1 MAMITPQGRP
11 PGSRCSRRSAAFA
24 TNGDGSVIVGSSLTS
39 QSTGSST
46 AFRWTAKTSMQDM
59 TKLVNAPQRLIVQSA
74 VGVSQDG
81 TVITGNG
88 FNTKLGAD
96 EPWRAVLPLP

>member
-1 MAMITPQGRP
+1 M
-11 PGSRCSRRSAAFA
+11 
-24 TNGDGSVIVGSSLTS
+24 IVGSSLTS

-46 AFRWTAKTSMQDM
+46 GFRWTAKTGVRDLAE
-59 TKLVNAPQRLIVQSA
+59 LVNAPQPLIVQSA
-74 VGVSQDG
+74 IGVSQDG

-88 FNTKLGAD
+88 FNTRLGMD